1 MISHEK
7 LIAMLQLQDTLN
19 CKVHPEWRKQA
30 YPWCRAIMVEGVE
43 ALDHYGWKWWKSQES
58 NLRQVRLELVD
69 IWHFILSRMLEEC
82 GGKYDWA
89 ADTMLLRLGTAPVPG
104 RATLSKF
111 DDLIGSAADGQVSL
125 CAFQGLMHNLD
136 LTWDKLYTLY
146 VAKNVLN
153 LLRQDHGYAAGT
165 YIKTWNGVEDNVALE
180 KIMAMKPDATPE
192 QLRAKLEQV
201 YASVKATQ
209 PV

>member
-7 LIAMLQLQDTLN
+7 LITMLQLQDTLN

-30 YPWCRAIMVEGVE
+30 YPWTRAIMAEGVE
-43 ALDHYGWKWWKSQES
+43 ALDHYGWKWWKLQEP
-58 NLRQVRLELVD
+58 NLPQVRLELVD

-82 GGKYDWA
+82 GGKYGWT
-89 ADTMLLRLGTAPVPG
+89 ADLILRRLTITPVPG

-111 DDLIGSAADGQVSL
+111 EDLIGAAADGQASL
-125 CAFQGLMHNLD
+125 YAFQGLMHD
-136 LTWDKLYTLY
+136 LELSWDQLYILY

-153 LLRQDHGYAAGT
+153 LFRQDHGYAAGA
-165 YIKTWNGVEDNVALE
+165 YIKTWHGVEDNVALE
-180 KIMAMKPDATPE
+180 QLMRQRPDATPE

-201 YASVKATQ
+201 YADVTSRAA
-209 PV
+209 